1 MDFSRSRNPPSD
13 QFVGDV
19 QQLLKDIEDFK
30 GFARSGSDSIRM
42 YRVFSG
48 NVSDKTM
55 TGVTFRNTRFRLT
68 FTPDDGAERG
78 LVYKMEYTY
87 SEASGAG
94 ISSVQID
101 AEREKVTTDDGKQ
114 TWLFSVS
121 GSDFFPN
128 PLVNIKFYF
137 WASGT
142 GTFSTTNL

>member
-1 MDFSRSRNPPSD
+1 MDNNNRTPPEQ
-13 QFVGDV
+13 QFVADV
-19 QQLLKDIEDFK
+19 KQLLKDIEDYK

-42 YRVFSG
+42 YRVFS
-48 NVSDKTM
+48 NNASDKTM
-55 TGVTFRNTRFRLT
+55 TGVGFNNTRFRLK

-78 LVYKMEYTY
+78 LVYKMVYTHT
-87 SEASGAG
+87 EASGPG
-94 ISSVQID
+94 ISSVQVD
-101 AEREKVTTDDGKQ
+101 AERENVDNADGSQ

-121 GSDFFPN
+121 GSNFFPN

>member
-1 MDFSRSRNPPSD
+1 MNNDRIPPEE
-13 QFVGDV
+13 QFVADV
-19 QQLLKDIEDFK
+19 KQLLKDIEEFK
-30 GFARSGSDSIRM
+30 SFARSGSDSVRM
-42 YRVFSG
+42 YRVFSQ
-48 NVSDKTM
+48 NASDKTM
-55 TGVTFRNTRFRLT
+55 TGVTFRNTRFRLK

-87 SEASGAG
+87 TEASGPS

-101 AEREKVTTDDGKQ
+101 VERETVTDDDGSQ
-114 TWLFSVS
+114 SWLVSVS

-128 PLVNIKFYF
+128 PLVNMKFYF